1 LIASATVSVV
11 IASHGRPEHLRRCL
25 TALRYQAHDAFE
37 VIVVADAAGLA
48 ALTDHPSAPHIK
60 TVAFDTANLSRARNL
75 GLAEAA
81 GDIVAFI
88 DDDSIAEP
96 TWLSYLSEPI
106 AQGRAAATVGAVRGR
121 NGISFQSHSP
131 FVDRNGFTRDP
142 GLHAEDR
149 ASEGF
154 VPKLV
159 GTNMAVRRDALLSIG
174 GFDEEFRYV
183 LEDADVSLRLAAA
196 GCALSFAPEAQVHHL
211 YAPSSRRGA
220 DRCPRS
226 LHEIG
231 RSLALFLGKHAAAS
245 DIGEVTAW
253 FRANERRR
261 ALDHMVRGNCTPG
274 DVGRLLASFD
284 AGLAEG
290 VTGTPGEAG
299 VFADAPSFRPF
310 PGLRGDAE
318 VHLLAARRSA
328 PLAQEAARLA
338 AEGHV
343 VTVFAFSPTA
353 LYHHAGFRP
362 DGFWTQIGGQFGRSE
377 RINSIVQAS
386 GFVDRVRTE
395 WARITLHRT
404 PAGATFRT
412 QIR

>member
-1 LIASATVSVV
+1 LNAAATVSVV
-11 IASHGRPEHLRRCL
+11 IASHGRPAHLRRCL

-37 VIVVADAAGLA
+37 VIVVADAAGIA
-48 ALTDHPSAPHIK
+48 ALTDHPGVAHIK

-81 GDIVAFI
+81 GDVVAFI

-96 TWLSYLSEPI
+96 TWLSFLTEPI
-106 AQGRAAATVGAVRGR
+106 VQGKVAATVGAVRGR
-121 NGISFQSHSP
+121 NGIGFQSHSP
-131 FVDRNGFTRDP
+131 YVDRNGFTRDP
-142 GLHAEDR
+142 GLRAQDR
-149 ASEGF
+149 PSNGF

-159 GTNMAVRRDALLSIG
+159 GTNMAVRRDTLLSIG
-174 GFDEEFRYV
+174 GFDEAFRYF
-183 LEDADVSLRLAAA
+183 LEDADVSLRLAAT
-196 GCALSFAPEAQVHHL
+196 GCELSFAPEAQVHHL

-220 DRCPRS
+220 DRCPTS

-245 DIGEVTAW
+245 DTGEVKAW
-253 FRANERRR
+253 FRSNERRR

-274 DVGRLLASFD
+274 DVGRLLATFD

-290 VTGTPGEAG
+290 VAGTPGEAG
-299 VFADAPSFRPF
+299 VFAGAPAFRPF

-318 VHLLAARRSA
+318 VHLLAARRLA
-328 PLAQEAARLA
+328 PLAQEAASLA
-338 AEGHV
+338 TAGHV

-353 LYHHAGFRP
+353 LYHRAGFCP

-377 RINSIVQAS
+377 RINSIVQVT
-386 GFVDRVRTE
+386 GFADRARTE
-395 WARITLHRT
+395 WARIALHRS
-404 PAGATFRT
+404 PADATFRT